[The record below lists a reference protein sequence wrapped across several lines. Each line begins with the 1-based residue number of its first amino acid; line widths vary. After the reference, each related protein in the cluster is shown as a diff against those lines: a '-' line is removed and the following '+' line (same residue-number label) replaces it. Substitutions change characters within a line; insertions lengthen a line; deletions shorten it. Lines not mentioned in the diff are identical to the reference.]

1 MGESGALAQV
11 MDVISQAQF
20 VGKSRH
26 QLDAK
31 NRITVPAAWRVQGD
45 DARDRAYYVAW
56 PHPNGYLCVFPPER
70 FAALT
75 AKAQGARLSDTRAQ
89 AALRE
94 IFSSAH
100 RFSCDAAGR
109 AVFPEA
115 LLKHAGIDKD
125 LTLVGMNDFFEVWS
139 SERLA
144 PPGADPETVL
154 AAMET
159 LGL

>member
-1 MGESGALAQV
+1 MELTPESP
-11 MDVISQAQF
+11 F

-45 DARDRAYYVAW
+45 DAKDRAYYVAW
-56 PHPNGYLCVFPPER
+56 PHPRGYLCVFPPAR

-75 AKAQGARLSDTRAQ
+75 GKTQGARLSDTKAQ

-94 IFSSAH
+94 IFSTAH

-109 AVFPEA
+109 VVFPEG
-115 LLKHAGIDKD
+115 LLNAVGIDRD
-125 LTLVGMNDFFEVWS
+125 LTLVGMNDFFEVWAS
-139 SERLA
+139 DRLA